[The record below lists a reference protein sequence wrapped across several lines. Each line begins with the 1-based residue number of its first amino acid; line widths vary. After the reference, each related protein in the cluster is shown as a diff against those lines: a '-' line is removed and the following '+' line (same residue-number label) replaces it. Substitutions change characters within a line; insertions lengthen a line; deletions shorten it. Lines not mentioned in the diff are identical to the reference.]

1 MNEAWKRAK
10 WEKPDI
16 KGHILYDST
25 WDVHKRPKE
34 YTKNR
39 CAWGKWGVTTK
50 VSFFFRRWKC
60 SNVDCGG
67 SCTAQNILKTNDLYT
82 LQEWPIGVCIISQKG
97 RYLKKK
103 KKSLRTT
110 ALQLKT
116 KLRREAS
123 QATWAGHPVHV
134 VTHKRQSVTGEG
146 RKLHLT
152 PRTINSMGQTPRLC
166 YCLNWHKA
174 KATRL
179 QKNLNEQLM
188 MHSLLRAFSHLPM
201 SSVYLHH

>member
-60 SNVDCGG
+60 SKVDCGG

-103 KKSLRTT
+103 KSPLGRQHCSSKPNSEGRQAKQPEQDILSTWWHTKGKAWLEKEESYTSHLGPST
-110 ALQLKT
+110 A
-116 KLRREAS
+116 
-123 QATWAGHPVHV
+123 WAKHPG
-134 VTHKRQSVTGEG
+134 SVT
-146 RKLHLT
+146 
-152 PRTINSMGQTPRLC
+152 
-166 YCLNWHKA
+166 A
-174 KATRL
+174 
-179 QKNLNEQLM
+179 
-188 MHSLLRAFSHLPM
+188 
-201 SSVYLHH
+201 